1 VKQEGPGRKIGAF
14 LRSVSQLHSLL
25 CLLSFYLS
33 EILRE
38 RGSDVK
44 LNDITRG
51 TGLEEH
57 GITNANLIYWTSPTA
72 VLYEQIVRRG
82 EGLISHLGALT
93 VKTGHYT
100 GRAAN
105 EKFIVDEPGSREHVN
120 WGKVNRPFDSD
131 KFDSLY
137 KRMTAYMQGRDL
149 FVQDCFAGASAEH
162 ALPVRIITE
171 RAWHSL
177 FARNMFIRATP
188 EQLKTHRTQFT
199 VIDLPNFHALPSMDG
214 TNSETFIIINFARR
228 LVIIGGTSYAGEI
241 KKSIFTVLNYL
252 LPQNDV
258 MSMHCS
264 ANAAPSGDVAI
275 FFGLSGTG
283 KTTLSA
289 APNRFLIGDDEHGW
303 DDKGVFNFEG
313 GCYAKVI
320 NLSKESE
327 PEIYDCTRK
336 FGTILEN
343 VAIDT
348 ISRRIDLDDDSLTE
362 NTRASYPITHI
373 PNIIPSGA
381 GGHPTHIIMLT
392 CDAFGVL
399 PPIARLTPEQAM
411 YHFLSGYTAKVAG
424 TEAGVT
430 EPQATFST
438 CFGAPFMALRPSRY
452 AELLGRKIASHDVT
466 CWLVNTGWS
475 GGGPGVG
482 GRMKIAYSR
491 ALVNSALD
499 GTLGAG
505 EFAKDSVFGLSVP
518 TACPEVATEV
528 LNPRNAWG
536 DKEAYDKT
544 AKKLVEMFRKNF
556 EQFAPDTTAEVAAVL

>member
-1 VKQEGPGRKIGAF
+1 MSLDVYSLDGNPCHLVSDHQGRITVKF
-14 LRSVSQLHSLL
+14 
-25 CLLSFYLS
+25 
-33 EILRE
+33 
-38 RGSDVK
+38 
-44 LNDITRG
+44 NDITRG
-51 TGLEEH
+51 TGLEGH
-57 GITNANLIYWTSPTA
+57 GISNANLIYWTSPTA
-72 VLYEQIVRRG
+72 ELYEQVVKRG

-105 EKFIVDEPGSREHVN
+105 EKFIVDEPGSHELIN
-120 WGKVNRPFDSD
+120 WGKVNRPFAPA
-131 KFDSLY
+131 KFDALY
-137 KRMTAYMQGRDL
+137 AKMTAYMQGRDL
-149 FVQDCFAGASAEH
+149 FVQDCFAGASPEH
-162 ALPVRIITE
+162 KLPVRIISE

-188 EQLKTHRTQFT
+188 EELLEHKTEFT
-199 VIDLPNFHALPSMDG
+199 VIDLPAFHAIPKDDG
-214 TNSETFIIINFARR
+214 TNSEAFIIINFARK

-252 LPQNDV
+252 LPQKKV
-258 MSMHCS
+258 LSMHCS
-264 ANAAPSGDVAI
+264 ANAAANGEVAV

-289 APNRFLIGDDEHGW
+289 APNRLLIGDDEHGW
-303 DDKGVFNFEG
+303 DDHGVFNFEG

-327 PEIYDCTRK
+327 PEIYQCTRK

-348 ISRRIDLDDDSLTE
+348 ISRRVDLNDASFTE
-362 NTRASYPITHI
+362 NTRASYPISHI
-373 PNIIPSGA
+373 PNIIPSGN
-381 GGHPTHIIMLT
+381 GGHPCNVIMLT

-430 EPQATFST
+430 EPQATFSA
-438 CFGAPFMALRPSRY
+438 CFGAPFMALRPSVY
-452 AELLGRKIASHDVT
+452 AELLGKKIASHKVN

-482 GRMKIAYSR
+482 SRMKIGYSR
-491 ALVNSALD
+491 ALVNAALD
-499 GTLGAG
+499 GTLMAG
-505 EFAKDSVFGLSVP
+505 QFEKEPVFGLSIP
-518 TACPEVATEV
+518 LGCPGVAQEV
-528 LNPRNAWG
+528 LNPRNAWN
-536 DKEAYDKT
+536 DKGAYDAT
-544 AKKLVEMFRKNF
+544 AKKLVGMFRDNF
-556 EQFAPDTTAEVAAVL
+556 QQFKESVTLEIAGVL

>member
-1 VKQEGPGRKIGAF
+1 M
-14 LRSVSQLHSLL
+14 
-25 CLLSFYLS
+25 
-33 EILRE
+33 
-38 RGSDVK
+38 K

-82 EGLISHLGALT
+82 EGLISHLGALA

-105 EKFIVDEPGSREHVN
+105 EKFIVDEPSSRDHVN
-120 WGKVNRPFDSD
+120 WGKVNRPFDPE
-131 KFDSLY
+131 KFDALY
-137 KRMTAYMQGRDL
+137 KRMTIYMQGRDL
-149 FVQDCFAGASAEH
+149 FVQDCFAGASPQH
-162 ALPVRIITE
+162 KLPVRIISE

-177 FARNMFIRATP
+177 FARNMFLRATP
-188 EQLKTHRTQFT
+188 DELQSHRTQFT
-199 VIDLPNFHALPSMDG
+199 VIDLPAFHAQPKLDG
-214 TNSETFIIINFARR
+214 TNSEAFIIINFARK

-252 LPQNDV
+252 LPQKGV
-258 MSMHCS
+258 LSMHCS
-264 ANAAPSGDVAI
+264 ANAAENGEVAV

-289 APNRFLIGDDEHGW
+289 APNRRLIGDDEHGW
-303 DDKGVFNFEG
+303 DDEGVFNFEG
-313 GCYAKVI
+313 GCYAKII

-327 PEIYDCTRK
+327 PEIYECTRR

-343 VAIDT
+343 VAINT
-348 ISRRIDLDDDSLTE
+348 ISRRVDLNDASFTE

-373 PNIIPSGA
+373 PNIVPTST
-381 GGHPTHIIMLT
+381 GGHPTNVVMLT

-430 EPQATFST
+430 EPQATFSA
-438 CFGAPFMALRPSRY
+438 CFGAPFMALRPSVY
-452 AELLGRKIASHDVT
+452 AELLGKKIGARQVN

-482 GRMKIAYSR
+482 SRMRIAWSR
-491 ALVNSALD
+491 ALVNAALD
-499 GTLGAG
+499 STLSSGA
-505 EFAKDSVFGLSVP
+505 FVQDTIFGLSIPTECPGVP
-518 TACPEVATEV
+518 HEV
-528 LNPRNAWG
+528 LNPRNAWAEKG
-536 DKEAYDKT
+536 AYD
-544 AKKLVEMFRKNF
+544 AHARKLVEMFRRNF
-556 EQFAPDTTAEVAAVL
+556 DQFRATVAPEIAGVL

>member
-1 VKQEGPGRKIGAF
+1 MR
-14 LRSVSQLHSLL
+14 
-25 CLLSFYLS
+25 
-33 EILRE
+33 
-38 RGSDVK
+38 

-51 TGLEEH
+51 NGLEQH
-57 GITNANLIYWTSPTA
+57 GITNANLIYWTSPTS
-72 VLYEQIVRRG
+72 VLYEQVVRRG
-82 EGLISHLGALT
+82 EGLISHLGALA

-105 EKFIVDEPGSREHVN
+105 DKFIVDEPSSSRHIN
-120 WGKVNRPFDSD
+120 WGKVNRPFPAD
-131 KFDSLY
+131 KFDALY
-137 KRMTAYMQGRDL
+137 QKMCNYMQGRDL
-149 FVQDCFAGASAEH
+149 FVQDCFAGASPAH
-162 ALPVRIITE
+162 RIPVRIITE

-177 FARNMFIRATP
+177 FARNMFLRATP
-188 EQLKTHRTQFT
+188 EELLSHKTEFT
-199 VIDLPNFHALPSMDG
+199 VIDLPAFHAQPTVDG
-214 TNSETFIIINFARR
+214 TNSEAFIIINFARKM
-228 LVIIGGTSYAGEI
+228 VIIGGTSYAGEI

-252 LPQNDV
+252 LPQKNV

-264 ANAAPSGDVAI
+264 ANTGPDGEVAI

-289 APNRFLIGDDEHGW
+289 APNRLLIGDDEHGW
-303 DDKGVFNFEG
+303 DEEGVFNFEG

-320 NLSKESE
+320 NLSSESE
-327 PEIYDCTRK
+327 PEIYQCTRR

-348 ISRRIDLDDDSLTE
+348 ISRRIDLDDASFTE

-373 PNIIPSGA
+373 PNIVPSGV
-381 GGHPTHIIMLT
+381 GGHPSNVIMLT

-399 PPIARLTPEQAM
+399 PPIARLTAQQAM

-430 EPQATFST
+430 EPQATFSA
-438 CFGAPFMALRPSRY
+438 CFGAPFMALRPSLY
-452 AELLGRKIASHDVT
+452 ADLLGKKIASSKVD

-491 ALVNSALD
+491 ALVNAALD
-499 GTLGAG
+499 GTLSAG
-505 EFAKDSVFGLSVP
+505 SFVKDPVFGLDIPTTCPGVP
-518 TACPEVATEV
+518 AEI
-528 LNPRNAWG
+528 LNPRNAWS
-536 DKEAYDKT
+536 DKGGYD
-544 AKKLVEMFRKNF
+544 AMAQKLVEMFRHNF
-556 EQFAPDTTAEVAAVL
+556 EQFKQSASPEIASVL

>member
-1 VKQEGPGRKIGAF
+1 
-14 LRSVSQLHSLL
+14 
-25 CLLSFYLS
+25 
-33 EILRE
+33 
-38 RGSDVK
+38 VK

-51 TGLEEH
+51 VGLEEH

-82 EGLISHLGALT
+82 EGLISHLGALA

-105 EKFIVDEPGSREHVN
+105 EKFIVDEPTSRDHIN
-120 WGKVNRPFDSD
+120 WGKVNRPFDAE
-131 KFDSLY
+131 KFEALY
-137 KRMTAYMQGRDL
+137 KRMTIYMQGRDL
-149 FVQDCFAGASAEH
+149 FVQDCYAGASPEH
-162 ALPVRIITE
+162 TLPVRIITE

-177 FARNMFIRATP
+177 FARNMFLRGTP
-188 EQLKTHRTQFT
+188 EQLQTHRTQFT
-199 VIDLPNFHALPSMDG
+199 VIDLPAFHAQPKIDG
-214 TNSETFIIINFARR
+214 TNSEAFIIINFGRK

-252 LPQNDV
+252 LPQKNV

-264 ANAAPSGDVAI
+264 ANTAPNGDAAI

-289 APNRFLIGDDEHGW
+289 APNRLLIGDDEHGW
-303 DDKGVFNFEG
+303 DDRGVFNFEG

-343 VAIDT
+343 VAINT
-348 ISRRIDLDDDSLTE
+348 ISRRIDLNDASFTE

-373 PNIIPSGA
+373 PNIVASGT
-381 GGHPTHIIMLT
+381 GGHPTNVIMLT

-430 EPQATFST
+430 EPQATFSA
-438 CFGAPFMALRPSRY
+438 CFGAPFMALRPALY
-452 AELLGRKIASHDVT
+452 AELLGKKIASQQVT

-475 GGGPGVG
+475 GGGPGAG
-482 GRMKIAYSR
+482 SRMKIGYSR
-491 ALVNSALD
+491 ALVNAALD
-499 GTLGAG
+499 GTLNQGA
-505 EFAKDSVFGLSVP
+505 FVKDAVFGLNIP
-518 TACPEVATEV
+518 TACPGVAQEV
-528 LNPRNAWG
+528 LNPRNAWS
-536 DKEAYDKT
+536 DKAAYDQT
-544 AKKLVEMFRKNF
+544 ASKLVEMFRMNF
-556 EQFAPDTTAEVAAVL
+556 EQFSATTSAEVAAVL